1 MSVSDSRGSDLP
13 VEPELRLPRPPG
25 VLRRY
30 WARHSMVAD
39 ALIAAL
45 TAVLSLAPLG
55 VQESSDGTNALAAT
69 ALVLSL
75 IGCAG
80 LLVRRRFPV
89 AVFAIAALAQTA
101 SLLTED
107 SSVLLLIG
115 VAGFALSRYATP
127 RAAWIA
133 FGAACAVWGA
143 VALVVTLTTPGTRA
157 VLIAGAAASI
167 GFALIGMLIGLNAR
181 SRRRYLDALIDLSRR
196 LAVERDQRAQ
206 LAVADERARIAR
218 ELHDIVAHSL
228 TVMVTLAE
236 GISASV
242 DADRIREG
250 SRAISATGRDALR
263 DMRATLGV
271 LRSTDDE
278 APLHPTV
285 RDTTAETVDA
295 ARTAGFAVTLTTSGD
310 PAGIDSAVT
319 LAVSRIVQE
328 AVTNVMRHASGASRI
343 DAAID
348 YGRDAIEIR
357 VQDDGVAQGAPNGG
371 GFGLR
376 GLRER
381 AELLGGTCEAG
392 PVRPRG
398 WEVRAIIPRPERNR
412 E

>member
-1 MSVSDSRGSDLP
+1 
-13 VEPELRLPRPPG
+13 
-25 VLRRY
+25 
-30 WARHSMVAD
+30 MVAD
-39 ALIAAL
+39 ALIAAF
-45 TAVLSLAPLG
+45 TALFSLAPLG
-55 VQESSDGTNALAAT
+55 VQLAGERSLGLATTAT
-69 ALVLSL
+69 ALSL
-75 IGCAG
+75 IACGG

-89 AVFAIAALAQTA
+89 SVFGVAALAQTA
-101 SLLTED
+101 FLLTEA

-115 VAGFALSRYATP
+115 VAGYALSRYASP
-127 RAAWIA
+127 RAAWIT
-133 FGAACAVWGA
+133 FGSVSVAWGLL
-143 VALVVTLTTPGTRA
+143 ALTVTLAAPGA
-157 VLIAGAAASI
+157 PALLIAGAVASI
-167 GFALIGMLIGLNAR
+167 GFGLIGFLIGLNAR

-236 GISASV
+236 GISAST
-242 DADRIREG
+242 DTDRVREG

-271 LRSTDDE
+271 LRASDDE

-285 RDTTAETVDA
+285 RDSVAETVRA
-295 ARTAGFAVTLTTSGD
+295 ARTAGFAVTHTTSGD
-310 PAGIDSAVT
+310 ASDVDGSVA

-328 AVTNVMRHASGASRI
+328 AVTNVMRHANAASHI
-343 DAAID
+343 EIVID
-348 YGRDAIEIR
+348 YGREAIEIR
-357 VQDDGVAQGAPNGG
+357 VQDDGVAQNSLNDG

-381 AELLGGTCEAG
+381 AELFGGTCDAG
-392 PVRPRG
+392 PVSPRG
-398 WEVRAIIPRPERNR
+398 WEVCATIPRSKRTE